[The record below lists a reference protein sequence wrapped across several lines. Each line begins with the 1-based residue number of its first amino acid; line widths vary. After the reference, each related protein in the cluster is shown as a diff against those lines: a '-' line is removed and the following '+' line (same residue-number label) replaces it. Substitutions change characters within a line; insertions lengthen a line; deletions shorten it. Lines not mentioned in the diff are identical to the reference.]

1 MIKIVTNPTKQEL
14 NALLSRPFAENESV
28 KTIAASIIDRV
39 KRGGDGEVR
48 KITFETDKV
57 DIENSLAT
65 DEEFSLSR
73 EKITSELRRAIE
85 VAKTNIEK
93 FHSAQ
98 RFEQINVN
106 TSNGVE
112 CYQRSRAIS
121 RVGLYI
127 PGGTAPLF
135 STVLMLA
142 IPAKIAGCKEII
154 LCSPPSSNGRI
165 ADEILYCAE
174 LCGVKNVY
182 KIGGATAIAAMAY
195 GTESIAPC
203 HKIFGPGNRYVTA
216 AKQLVSLYTTAIDM
230 PAGPSEVM
238 VVCDD
243 SAKARYVAADLLS
256 QAEHGADSQA
266 LAVTTSQKLAQEIK
280 CEVEKMVEELSRGEM
295 AELSLKNSSIV
306 VVESRT
312 EILNI
317 VNAYAP
323 EHLIV
328 SMEDAD
334 AFSDEVDNAGSI
346 FIGNYTPES
355 AGDYCSGTNHTLP
368 TSGWAKSM
376 SGVNLDSFSKKITY
390 QKISK
395 QGIEELA
402 PTIITMANSE
412 GLTAHALAAKVR
424 TEKE

>member
-1 MIKIVTNPTKQEL
+1 MIKIVDNPNGEEL
-14 NALLSRPFAENESV
+14 KILLSRPFAENESV
-28 KTIAASIIDRV
+28 KQIAAAIIERV
-39 KRGGDGEVR
+39 KNGGDAEVR

-57 DIENSLAT
+57 DICSPVVTAA
-65 DEEFSLSR
+65 EFAAARGRVSD
-73 EKITSELRRAIE
+73 TLRDAINK
-85 VAKTNIEK
+85 AKTNIEK
-93 FHSAQ
+93 FHAAQ
-98 RFEQINVN
+98 LHTAIEV
-106 TSNGVE
+106 TTTEGVT
-112 CYQRSRAIS
+112 CYQKSRAIS
-121 RVGLYI
+121 RIGLYI

-142 IPAKIAGCKEII
+142 VPAIIAGCREII
-154 LCSPPSSNGRI
+154 LCSPPSAKGEI
-165 ADEILYCAE
+165 ADEIIYCAE
-174 LCGVKNVY
+174 LCGVDKIY

-216 AKQLVSLYTTAIDM
+216 AKQLVSLYTAAIDM

-238 VVCDD
+238 VVCDE

-266 LAVTTSQKLAQEIK
+266 IAITTSSKLATEIK
-280 CEVEKMVEELSRGEM
+280 SEVEKMVSELTRGEL
-295 AELSLKNSSIV
+295 AELSLKNSAIV
-306 VVESRT
+306 VVKSRS
-312 EILNI
+312 EIMNI
-317 VNAYAP
+317 VNSYAP

-328 SMEDAD
+328 SLEDAD
-334 AFSDEVDNAGSI
+334 TFTEGVENAGSI

-390 QKISK
+390 QKITK
-395 QGIEELA
+395 QGIENLA
-402 PTIITMANSE
+402 PIIIEMANAE